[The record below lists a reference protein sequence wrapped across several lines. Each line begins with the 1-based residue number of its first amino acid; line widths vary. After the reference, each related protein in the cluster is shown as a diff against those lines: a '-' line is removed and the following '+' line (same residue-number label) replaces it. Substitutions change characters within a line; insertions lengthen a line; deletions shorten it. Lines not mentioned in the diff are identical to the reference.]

1 MNCNIPSYLIYMSA
15 VAIIA
20 IIVLRMQQ
28 QQRIAYHHIY
38 GVWNIAL
45 FYKILRRVVPFVYHP
60 FLAVAAVTTIR
71 IRPLIS
77 MTIIILSKTRRMI
90 PKRLRNWYKTNNPYN
105 IIQQSRSI
113 VIWPPYRC
121 IPNRFH
127 PSYRRYWPKRDRH

>member
-15 VAIIA
+15 VAIIV
-20 IIVLRMQQ
+20 IRMQQ

-60 FLAVAAVTTIR
+60 FLAAAAVTMIR
-71 IRPLIS
+71 IRTLIS

-90 PKRLRNWYKTNNPYN
+90 PKRLRNWYKTNNPYSS
-105 IIQQSRSI
+105 IQQSRSI

-121 IPNRFH
+121 IRNRFH